1 MLAGDIAAAVRLKD
15 TTTGTPSPTT
25 TIPCCSSRVT
35 RARDR
40 RRDRAEDEGR
50 SGAPRRLSLQ
60 NPLPRTR
67 RSAWRAIRDRPDAD
81 LRRGRAPS
89 RDHRRSPA
97 RDSDDRRCSGR
108 LGRHLALHLHPVRT
122 GAEADPRDHENHS
135 SDTDH
140 PVAAPCGPRWRPRP
154 RDCRDRCRALRRRT
168 RRDFFRRRVFRRS
181 LLCGGFFR
189 ERFGSER
196 FLPRRFPGRCIAS
209 SGFFPGSRF
218 FSRRSFPRRGLLSG
232 SCLSGSRCGGPGC
245 FGRGISERFHFRGC
259 QVARGF
265 HQQFGRVGH
274 RCCRLS
280 RRRGRGGRCLRRL
293 VEKRVKHL
301 LARRA
306 QRAIVARGT
315 AALAPDDSALGHGRR
330 NSRNLRNRHDRR
342 GFNRRWIHWRQVDGG
357 ELVRRRLGGRR
368 QQREPPEPR
377 AHAVPRVKACGRS
390 IRRNAPA

>member
-1 MLAGDIAAAVRLKD
+1 MPFGAGRGALL
-15 TTTGTPSPTT
+15 SP
-25 TIPCCSSRVT
+25 
-35 RARDR
+35 
-40 RRDRAEDEGR
+40 
-50 SGAPRRLSLQ
+50 PR
-60 NPLPRTR
+60 
-67 RSAWRAIRDRPDAD
+67 
-81 LRRGRAPS
+81 
-89 RDHRRSPA
+89 
-97 RDSDDRRCSGR
+97 
-108 LGRHLALHLHPVRT
+108 
-122 GAEADPRDHENHS
+122 
-135 SDTDH
+135 
-140 PVAAPCGPRWRPRP
+140 
-154 RDCRDRCRALRRRT
+154 
-168 RRDFFRRRVFRRS
+168 FRRS

-196 FLPRRFPGRCIAS
+196 FLSRRFPGRCIAS
-209 SGFFPGSRF
+209 SVFFPGSRF

-274 RCCRLS
+274 RCCRQS
-280 RRRGRGGRCLRRL
+280 PARRGGRCLRRL
-293 VEKRVKHL
+293 VQKRVKHL

-357 ELVRRRLGGRR
+357 ELVRRRLGGGGTAGAAGAAGTSSPRR
-368 QQREPPEPR
+368 SSSESLRPQHSQKCPGVIGSVTHSMQRKTVPPAGTP
-377 AHAVPRVKACGRS
+377 PG
-390 IRRNAPA
+390 APST